1 MARYGGD
8 VANPRFSAAMHHAYQ
23 KGPSDKLIYDRIHKD
38 REACNNMIKLT
49 YYICNKQVQNSGLK
63 FSKFWVY
70 RPSPPP
76 PQTKTIPPFF
86 PFFVNL
92 ANFV

>member
-76 PQTKTIPPFF
+76 QTKTIPPFF